1 MTPLAASLAAAI
13 QKALPG
19 ATVQVDDPDGAHLA
33 ATVEYAGFKGLPK
46 LAQHRM
52 VYAALGNA
60 FETNLHAL
68 QLTTRPRSS
77 QSDEHVIPAEAG
89 TQS

>member
-1 MTPLAASLAAAI
+1 MTDLARTLATAI
-13 QKALPG
+13 ETALPG
-19 ATVQVDDPDGAHLA
+19 AQVQVNDPDGAHLSA
-33 ATVEYAGFKGLPK
+33 VVEYAGFAGMPK

-68 QLTTRPRSS
+68 QLTTK
-77 QSDEHVIPAEAG
+77 VPA
-89 TQS
+89 

>member
-1 MTPLAASLAAAI
+1 MSQLSDSLTAAI

-19 ATVQVDDPDGAHLA
+19 AHVQVEDPDGAHLSA
-33 ATVEYAGFKGLPK
+33 VVEYAGFKGLPK

-60 FETNLHAL
+60 FETTLHAL
-68 QLTTRPRSS
+68 QLTTKTPT
-77 QSDEHVIPAEAG
+77 P
-89 TQS
+89 